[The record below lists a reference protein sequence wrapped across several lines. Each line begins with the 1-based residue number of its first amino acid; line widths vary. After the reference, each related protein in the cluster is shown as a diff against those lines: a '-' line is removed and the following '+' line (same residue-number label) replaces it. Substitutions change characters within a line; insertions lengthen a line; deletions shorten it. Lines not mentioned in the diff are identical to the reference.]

1 MILKK
6 RNIFKLTIIAIICGI
21 LSVPTNSAPSKKK
34 NTKKKKSTPSAS
46 CLACLAAFDDQKLEF
61 TMDAAKCTKIVANC
75 DKTNRTSQCENLI
88 LDCID
93 YNCTT
98 DGSCAD
104 EMSNRSLFYGCL
116 KATNQFLPYQCASYI
131 AGFASSKASEVQSA
145 QQAKRD
151 AIEAQKAAAEKAQ
164 ADADRAAANAET
176 EKERIRQEAE
186 NKRKQLE
193 QDNIIKLEQEKA
205 RLAEE
210 AKVAELTRQAKL
222 EEQKR
227 NSQPNV
233 KYNNLLS
240 QVKKDISTAKTYSNK
255 AYNLLGMKKTE
266 DNQQDG
272 TPLFFPPHIIEM
284 DGISYSNDAKT
295 RALVNGSK
303 YKDSQKFVCTKDTK
317 ESFIKTELNNIY
329 NTLKKTRDNLAD
341 GTSEL
346 EALNADEMSSNTIS
360 ESKITTLYQTQN
372 KLTEILQ
379 TVDSHRNELT
389 TSCETRCAGFSSFN
403 SNSTSSSGPLQFDE
417 NGNIIEN
424 KKETK
429 SDEYSCKDFETS
441 TSNQMDFS
449 AMIMGQTMD
458 MSDIVGGIGK
468 KVSDL
473 TQRVTRA
480 VLEVD
485 KLLDETEIAVQSG
498 KFEGEGSD
506 YPAIDTC
513 IQYMVLDIASYTTCV
528 QNVLG
533 QQLLAFS
540 KNKNSS
546 AIADELEH
554 SIQAT
559 LTNLKSANYYEEI
572 KDECIQCGD
581 SCNNGNIYEDG
592 SNCKLGAINP
602 TSVTVTTG
610 SEGFE
615 QTQICLLSITNALN
629 NAVELKDKTGNSAFQ
644 VYTFSGNNVILI
656 DGTSYDANT
665 FANNKLKW
673 KNATGCTLN
682 KVENKVTS
690 NTFGTQTTQSVLD
703 EMASTIT
710 CTCNNK
716 QTVAN
721 IRQLNYGTYPNCN

>member
-6 RNIFKLTIIAIICGI
+6 GNIFKLTIIAIICGI

-98 DGSCAD
+98 EGSCAD
-104 EMSNRSLFYGCL
+104 EMANRSLFYGCL

-164 ADADRAAANAET
+164 ADADKAAADAET

-186 NKRKQLE
+186 NKRKQIE
-193 QDNIIKLEQEKA
+193 EDNIIKLEQEKA

-210 AKVAELTRQAKL
+210 ARVAEVTRQAKL
-222 EEQKR
+222 DEQKR

-329 NTLKKTRDNLAD
+329 NTLKKSRDDLAD

-346 EALNADEMSSNTIS
+346 EALNADETSSNTIS
-360 ESKITTLYQTQN
+360 ESKITTLYQAQN

-449 AMIMGQTMD
+449 AMMMGQTMD

-513 IQYMVLDIASYTTCV
+513 IQYMVLDIARYTTCV

-533 QQLLAFS
+533 QQLLAYS
-540 KNKNSS
+540 KNKNNST
-546 AIADELEH
+546 IKNELEKT
-554 SIQAT
+554 INTT
-559 LTNLKSANYYEEI
+559 LTNLRSPNYKEI
-572 KDECIQCGD
+572 HDNELN
-581 SCNNGNIYEDG
+581 CNNNNKVSSTIQYTITDFDTTQ
-592 SNCKLGAINP
+592 NCI
-602 TSVTVTTG
+602 
-610 SEGFE
+610 
-615 QTQICLLSITNALN
+615 LSITNALN
-629 NAVELKDKTGNSAFQ
+629 EAVKLKDKTGLSNYYISGADSANLYTNQGTINAKTFAIEQLKWTNADSCSINIVPNTISTGFGGTQESGINLQLSILKCECKDNSAQ
-644 VYTFSGNNVILI
+644 ESLHNINNGV
-656 DGTSYDANT
+656 G
-665 FANNKLKW
+665 
-673 KNATGCTLN
+673 LN
-682 KVENKVTS
+682 KCGRIEN
-690 NTFGTQTTQSVLD
+690 
-703 EMASTIT
+703 
-710 CTCNNK
+710 
-716 QTVAN
+716 
-721 IRQLNYGTYPNCN
+721 

>member
-6 RNIFKLTIIAIICGI
+6 RNIFKFTIIALICAI
-21 LSVPTNSAPSKKK
+21 VSIPSNSAPSKKK
-34 NTKKKKSTPSAS
+34 NNKKKSSGPSAS
-46 CLACLAAFDDQKLEF
+46 CLACLAAFDAQKLEF
-61 TMDAAKCTKIVANC
+61 TMDAEKCTKIVANC
-75 DKTNRTSQCENLI
+75 DKKNRTSQCENVI

-98 DGSCAD
+98 EGSCSD
-104 EMSNRSLFYGCL
+104 EMANRSLFYGCL

-145 QQAKRD
+145 QQTKRD
-151 AIEAQKAAAEKAQ
+151 AIAAQEAAAKKAQ
-164 ADADRAAANAET
+164 AEAEKAAANAET

-186 NKRKQLE
+186 NKRKELE
-193 QDNIIKLEQEKA
+193 NQNAIKLEQEKA

-210 AKVAELTRQAKL
+210 AKLAELTRQAKL

-266 DNQQDG
+266 DSQQNG
-272 TPLFFPPHIIEM
+272 NPLFFPPQIIEM
-284 DGISYSNDAKT
+284 EGISYSNDAKT
-295 RALVNGSK
+295 KALVNGSK
-303 YKDSQKFVCTKDTK
+303 YKDSKKFVCTKDTK

-329 NTLKKTRDNLAD
+329 NILSKSKDALIN

-346 EALNADEMSSNTIS
+346 EAINADETSSNTIS
-360 ESKITTLYQTQN
+360 ESKITTLYQAQN

-379 TVDSHRNELT
+379 TVDTYRNELS

-403 SNSTSSSGPLQFDE
+403 PTSTSSSGPLQFDE

-429 SDEYSCKDFETS
+429 SDEYTCKDFETS
-441 TSNQMDFS
+441 TSNQMDFAS
-449 AMIMGQTMD
+449 MMMGQSTS
-458 MSDIVGGIGK
+458 MSDMVGGIGK
-468 KVSDL
+468 KVSEL

-498 KFEGEGSD
+498 KFGDEGGD

-513 IQYMVLDIASYTTCV
+513 IQYMVLDIASYTSCV

-533 QQLLAFS
+533 QQLLAYS
-540 KNKNSS
+540 KNKNNST
-546 AIADELEH
+546 IQNELEKT
-554 SIQAT
+554 INTA
-559 LTNLKSANYYEEI
+559 LTNLRSPNYNEI
-572 KDECIQCGD
+572 KDKTLDCGNVRL
-581 SCNNGNIYEDG
+581 NND
-592 SNCKLGAINP
+592 
-602 TSVTVTTG
+602 TTG
-610 SEGFE
+610 TYKITDFDT
-615 QTQICLLSITNALN
+615 TQNCILSITNVLN
-629 NAVELKDKTGNSAFQ
+629 KAVELKDKTGNSAFQ
-644 VYTFSGNNVILI
+644 VYGFSGNNVILI
-656 DGTSYDANT
+656 DGTSYDADT
-665 FANNKLKW
+665 FAENKLKW
-673 KNATGCTLN
+673 KNPTNCRLT
-682 KVENKVTS
+682 KTENKVTS

-710 CTCNNK
+710 CTCNG
-716 QTVAN
+716 QTAVAN